1 MENKGE
7 RMSTLYNQA
16 SIHDI
21 DCPDWDG
28 KRIEKCTCESS
39 QALKELNELYARIE
53 ELEDEVDRL
62 IMQLPSEQYE

>member
-1 MENKGE
+1 
-7 RMSTLYNQA
+7 MSILYDQVN
-16 SIHDI
+16 IHDI

-28 KRIEKCTCESS
+28 KGIEKCTCESS

-53 ELEDEVDRL
+53 ELEDEVGRL